1 MMMARTF
8 LMLLLAAVPA
18 CSFVVNR
25 STSQCEVDADC
36 AHFEGNL
43 TCQAGVCS
51 GLGPAGCFTG
61 EPTTQDEYLNACSTS
76 NNVPFDNCAKLK
88 LCDRNTTLPA
98 STDPSN
104 PTVMALINPPPEP
117 QNNCDDGAV
126 GRVIYML
133 GAADFGPL
141 MHAAQP
147 FLSASQKPYRAVFQN
162 SSSCAGVSSIF
173 GATMMKNPVN
183 PLLGGWAFYFDDTG
197 VQVNC
202 RLADTGNAIDIGVSD
217 LYAETCDPSFHPGTD
232 VAEYLGPVVPF
243 VLSVPA
249 MSSEQS
255 ISIEA
260 AHMVFGLG
268 GKAPPASGLLDPPWN
283 DRANFSIRNSGAAST
298 VLTALLTEVPKS
310 KFWGV
315 DRLSTDNLR
324 DTLLTAPK
332 AAVNS
337 SIGILS
343 VDYNDKNR
351 GNLRALYL
359 QARGQLSGYQPD
371 SSPTTIDKAN
381 VRDGHY
387 PLWGYVHFFT
397 STHGG
402 SGASEAA
409 KAMVLKFNVSRL
421 EQGLLDDIIEASLV
435 PLCAMKVVRQAEIGS
450 YEPQANFECGC
461 YFDLKTKGKTDCTTC
476 QTAEDCPGKHAC
488 NYGFCELHQ
497 KP

>member
-1 MMMARTF
+1 MTTSRLFWMV
-8 LMLLLAAVPA
+8 LLAAIPA
-18 CSFVVNR
+18 CTLVVDR

-51 GLGPAGCFTG
+51 TLGPAGCFQG
-61 EPTTQDEYLNACSTS
+61 EPTTQDEYLNACSS
-76 NNVPFDNCAKLK
+76 SSHVAFDNCAKLNM
-88 LCDRNTTLPA
+88 CDPSAALPA
-98 STDPSN
+98 TTTPSN
-104 PTVMALINPPPEP
+104 PTVTALVNPQPEP
-117 QNNCDDGAV
+117 QNGCEDGAE
-126 GRVIYML
+126 GAVIYML
-133 GAADFGPL
+133 GAGDFGPL
-141 MHAAQP
+141 LHAAQP
-147 FLSASQKPYRAVFQN
+147 FLTSGTRPYRAVFQN
-162 SSSCAGVSSIF
+162 SSSCAGVTSIF
-173 GATMMKNPVN
+173 GSAAMKNPVN
-183 PLLGGWAFYFDDTG
+183 PLLGGWAFYFDASG
-197 VQVNC
+197 NQVNC
-202 RLADTGNAIDIGVSD
+202 RLADGGNPIDIGVSD
-217 LYAETCDPSFHPGTD
+217 LYAETCDPTFHAGGD

-249 MSSEQS
+249 QSSEPS

-268 GKAPPASGLLDPPWN
+268 GKAPPGSGLLDAPWN
-283 DRANFSIRNSGAAST
+283 DSTNFALRNSGAAST
-298 VLTALLTEVPKS
+298 TLTALLADVPRT

-359 QARGQLSGYQPD
+359 QARGQRTGYQPD

-402 SGASEAA
+402 AGASEAA

-421 EQGLLDDIIEASLV
+421 EQGLLDQIIDASLV
-435 PLCAMKVVRQAEIGS
+435 PLCAMKVVRQSELGD
-450 YEPQANFECGC
+450 YQGQTGYECGC

-488 NYGFCELHQ
+488 NYGYCELHQ
-497 KP
+497 QQ